1 MKEVTTA
8 KSGDDKGVDVGVGY
22 ETKALWLEKV

>member
-8 KSGDDKGVDVGVGY
+8 KSGDVKGAGVGVGY
-22 ETKALWLEKV
+22 EMKALWLEKV